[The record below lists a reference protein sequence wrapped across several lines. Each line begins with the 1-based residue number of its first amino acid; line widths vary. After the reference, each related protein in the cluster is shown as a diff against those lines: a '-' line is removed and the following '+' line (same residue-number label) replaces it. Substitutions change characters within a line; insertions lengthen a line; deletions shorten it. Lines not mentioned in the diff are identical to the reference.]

1 MDPKYIM
8 IKTHS
13 GLEEVLEKEL
23 AEWDIP
29 ILERGFRCVFIPY
42 KPEYVYQANMFLRT
56 ALRVLVPVGEFHAV
70 TTDDIYLHTL
80 KIKWEDY
87 FPVSKTFAIDF
98 SGRSEVFTHLK
109 FASLRLK
116 DAICDRFRNKLGSRP
131 SIDRENPDV
140 HINLHLNDDKISIS
154 IDTSGDSLHIRGSRM
169 VQNQAPLNEVLAAG
183 LIRLTGWDMQS
194 EFVDGMCGSGT
205 FTSEAISMASR
216 TAPCLSRKHYS
227 FQNLPDYNE
236 TLYEEMME
244 EARVRV
250 KPIEF
255 PVRANDISFETTN
268 KARRNLNALGVGE
281 FVKFTSIDFKDM
293 KPLTEGGV
301 ILLNPPYGERME
313 VEDLPKLYSEIGSS
327 LKHKWPGFK
336 CGLISSNP
344 EALNA
349 VGLRQ
354 RINRTVFNGA
364 LECKFRVYEMYS
376 GTKRNG
382 PEIEPLQQS

>member
-1 MDPKYIM
+1 MSEPKYIL

-13 GLEEVLEKEL
+13 GIEEVLEKEL
-23 AEWDIP
+23 IEWDIP
-29 ILERGFRCVFIPY
+29 VLEKGFRCVFIPY

-56 ALRVLVPVGEFHAV
+56 ALRVLVPVSEFHAIS
-70 TTDDIYLHTL
+70 TDDIYLNAL
-80 KIKWEDY
+80 KIHWEDY
-87 FPVSKTFAIDF
+87 FPVNKTFAIDF

-131 SIDRENPDV
+131 SIDREHADV

-154 IDTSGDSLHIRGSRM
+154 IDTSGDSLHIRGNRLT
-169 VQNQAPLNEVLAAG
+169 QNQAPLNEVLAAG
-183 LIRLTGWDMQS
+183 LIRLTGWDMNS

-205 FTSEAISMASR
+205 FSSEAIAMAKQM
-216 TAPCLSRKHYS
+216 APCLSRKYYA

-236 TLYEEMME
+236 PLYEEMME

-250 KPIEF
+250 KAIDF

-268 KARRNLNALGVGE
+268 KARRNLTALGLAE
-281 FVKFTSIDFKDM
+281 SVKFTSVDFKDM
-293 KPLTEGGV
+293 KPLTENGV

-313 VEDLPKLYSEIGSS
+313 VTDLPKLYGEIGSA
-327 LKHKWPGFK
+327 LKHQWPGFK

-364 LECKFRVYEMYS
+364 LECKFRVYEMYAGS
-376 GTKRNG
+376 KRNSQ
-382 PEIEPLQQS
+382 EENA